1 MSKKK
6 HKPHKHMHPHHDV
19 ELPDPSELEDEPR
32 RLSAPMKYIL
42 AVFLVLL
49 MVVMIFPIYSVKLD
63 PTPKDVPTRQN
74 ILDMLP
80 QQYDNQKIDY
90 GSRQDY
96 KKFVTPTDS
105 TTKRM
110 ATRIVSASCESGKR
124 VCHAKALYEFVRD
137 EIDYVADPVGDEYV
151 ETGHELILNGG
162 GDCESGTLL
171 LASLMEASGINAEM
185 VFIPGHAFLR
195 IKLPEAVNR
204 YKMDE
209 DWVYLDWTCNNCEFG
224 EIPWKN
230 VDIEASYMDV

>member
-1 MSKKK
+1 MSNKS
-6 HKPHKHMHPHHDV
+6 HKPHKHMHPHHKHED
-19 ELPDPSELEDEPR
+19 ELPDPDEEEPSR
-32 RLSAPMKYIL
+32 FKGPVKYIL

-63 PTPKDVPTRQN
+63 PTPKEVPTRMD
-74 ILDMLP
+74 ILSILP
-80 QQYDNQKIDY
+80 QQYNEQKIEY
-90 GSRQDY
+90 GSKQDY
-96 KKFVTPTDS
+96 HRFVTPTDS

-110 ATRIVSASCESGKR
+110 ATRIASASCESGKR

-137 EIDYVADPVGDEYV
+137 EIDYVADPVGKEYV

-171 LASLMEASGINAEM
+171 LASLMEAAGINAQL

-209 DWVYLDWTCNNCEFG
+209 DWVYLDWTCSNCEFG

-230 VDIEASYMDV
+230 IDKEASYMDV